1 MLFYFEY
8 ACFFKFSH
16 AVLHLIQRGSLRMDS
31 PSATTEK
38 TSILLRLWRNQQ
50 HRSTIIQIITIV
62 ILFTILGMI
71 GNNVAT
77 NLEKAGKEFSFGFL
91 NYPAGYDI
99 TFQPFISFS
108 PTDTHTRAGIVG
120 LLNTLLV
127 AVSGIIIATIL
138 GFTMGILRLS
148 NNWLVSKIVY
158 VFLEFTRN
166 VPVLLHI
173 LFVYGIFLYTLPVPK
188 KAINIS
194 DTVFLSNRGFYTP
207 APIFEDG
214 FNYVLTSILIA
225 ILIVF
230 FFKRW
235 AHKVQDTTGKI
246 YPVFTISISIL
257 IGLPFLTFFISGT
270 PMSWE
275 TPVLKGFNFK
285 GGASIK
291 PEYIA
296 LTFALAYYTACF
308 IAEIVR
314 GGILA
319 ISKGQTEAAHG
330 LGLRPNRTLQL
341 IVIPQALR
349 VIIPPLC
356 SQYLN
361 LTKNSSLA
369 IAIGYMDVVA
379 TIGGIT
385 LMQTGKEMETMI
397 IILLTYL
404 FFSLVISAFMN
415 WFNRKM
421 ALVER

>member
-1 MLFYFEY
+1 M
-8 ACFFKFSH
+8 A
-16 AVLHLIQRGSLRMDS
+16 S
-31 PSATTEK
+31 PSAKENK
-38 TSILLRLWRNQQ
+38 PLLLIRLWRKQEY
-50 HRSTIIQIITIV
+50 RSITIQIITMEV
-62 ILFTILGMI
+62 LFTILGMI

-99 TFQPFISFS
+99 TFQPFISYS
-108 PTDTHTRAGIVG
+108 PTDTHTRAGLVG

-127 AVSGIIIATIL
+127 AFSGVIIASIL

-148 NNWLVSKIVY
+148 SNWLVNRIVY

-207 APIFEDG
+207 APVFEDG
-214 FNYVLTSILIA
+214 FGYVLISIMAA

-235 AHKVQDTTGKI
+235 ARKVQDTTGRI
-246 YPVFTISISIL
+246 YPVFYISLAIL
-257 IGLPFLTFFISGT
+257 IFLPLFTFFISGS
-270 PMSWE
+270 PLSME
-275 TPVLKGFNFK
+275 IPAMKGFNFK
-285 GGASIK
+285 GGTSIK

-296 LTFALAYYTACF
+296 LTFALSYYTSCF

-314 GGILA
+314 GGVLA
-319 ISKGQTEAAHG
+319 VSKGQTEAAHG

-341 IVIPQALR
+341 VVIPQALR

-397 IILLTYL
+397 ILLLVYL
-404 FFSLVISAFMN
+404 VISLVISAFMN

>member
-1 MLFYFEY
+1 
-8 ACFFKFSH
+8 
-16 AVLHLIQRGSLRMDS
+16 MDS
-31 PSATTEK
+31 PSATTK
-38 TSILLRLWRNQQ
+38 NTPILLRLWRNQQ
-50 HRSTIIQIITIV
+50 HRSITIQIITMV
-62 ILFTILGMI
+62 VLFTILGMI

-99 TFQPFISFS
+99 TFQPFISYS
-108 PTDTHTRAGIVG
+108 PTDTHTRAGIIG

-127 AVSGIIIATIL
+127 AVSGVIIATIL

-148 NNWLVSKIVY
+148 SNWLVNRIVY

-207 APIFEDG
+207 APVFENG
-214 FNYVLTSILIA
+214 FGYVLISFLAA

-235 AHKVQDTTGKI
+235 ARKVQDTTGRI
-246 YPVFTISISIL
+246 YPVFYISLAIL
-257 IGLPFLTFFISGT
+257 IFLPLFTFFVAGSPLSIDI
-270 PMSWE
+270 PA
-275 TPVLKGFNFK
+275 LKGFNFK
-285 GGASIK
+285 GGTSIK

-296 LTFALAYYTACF
+296 LTFALSYYTACF

-330 LGLRPNRTLQL
+330 LGLKPNRTLQL
-341 IVIPQALR
+341 VVVPQALR

-397 IILLTYL
+397 ILLLTYL

>member
-1 MLFYFEY
+1 
-8 ACFFKFSH
+8 
-16 AVLHLIQRGSLRMDS
+16 MDS
-31 PSATTEK
+31 PSAKTEL
-38 TSILLRLWRNQQ
+38 TPSMLRLWRNQE
-50 HRSTIIQIITIV
+50 HRSKIIQIITIV
-62 ILFTILGMI
+62 VLFSLLGMI

-99 TFQPFISFS
+99 TFQPLISYS
-108 PTDTHTRAGIVG
+108 PTDTHARAAIVG

-127 AVSGIIIATIL
+127 AFSGVIIATIL

-148 NNWLVSKIVY
+148 SNWLVNRIVY

-188 KAINIS
+188 KAISIS
-194 DTVFLSNRGFYTP
+194 DAVFLSNRGFYTP
-207 APIFEDG
+207 TPVFEDG
-214 FNYVLTSILIA
+214 FKYVLIA
-225 ILIVF
+225 ILVAVLIVF
-230 FFKRW
+230 FFKQW
-235 AHKVQDTTGKI
+235 AKKVQDSTGKI
-246 YPVFTISISIL
+246 YPVFFISISIL

-296 LTFALAYYTACF
+296 LTFALSYYTACF
-308 IAEIVR
+308 IAENVR

-319 ISKGQTEAAHG
+319 ISKRQTEAAHG

-404 FFSLVISAFMN
+404 FISLVISAFMN

>member
-1 MLFYFEY
+1 
-8 ACFFKFSH
+8 
-16 AVLHLIQRGSLRMDS
+16 MDS
-31 PSATTEK
+31 PSATTEN
-38 TSILLRLWRNQQ
+38 TPLLLRLWRNQQ
-50 HRSTIIQIITIV
+50 HRSITIQIITMV
-62 ILFTILGMI
+62 VLLTILGMI

-99 TFQPFISFS
+99 TFQPFISYS
-108 PTDTHTRAGIVG
+108 PTDTHTRAGLVG

-127 AVSGIIIATIL
+127 AVSGVIIATIL

-148 NNWLVSKIVY
+148 SNWLVNRIVY

-207 APIFEDG
+207 APVFEDG
-214 FNYVLTSILIA
+214 FEYVLIA
-225 ILIVF
+225 ILVAVLIIF
-230 FFKRW
+230 FFKHW
-235 AHKVQDTTGKI
+235 AKKIQDTTGKI
-246 YPVFTISISIL
+246 YPVFYVSLAIL
-257 IGLPFLTFFISGT
+257 IGLPLLTFFISGS
-270 PMSWE
+270 PLSMDM
-275 TPVLKGFNFK
+275 PAMKGFNFK
-285 GGASIK
+285 GGTSIK

-296 LTFALAYYTACF
+296 LTFALSYYTSCF

-314 GGILA
+314 GGVLA

-397 IILLTYL
+397 ILLLVYL
-404 FFSLVISAFMN
+404 FISLVISAFMN

>member
-1 MLFYFEY
+1 MNSRSVT
-8 ACFFKFSH
+8 A
-16 AVLHLIQRGSLRMDS
+16 IQPNL
-31 PSATTEK
+31 
-38 TSILLRLWRNQQ
+38 LLRLWRNQKY
-50 HRSTIIQIITIV
+50 RSVFIQIITMV
-62 ILFTILGMI
+62 VLFAVLGLI
-71 GNNVAT
+71 GKNVAT
-77 NLEKAGKEFSFGFL
+77 NLEIAGKDFSFGFL

-99 TFQPFISFS
+99 TFQPFIPYT
-108 PTDTHTRAGIVG
+108 PTDTHFDAAIIGI
-120 LLNTLLV
+120 LNTLLV
-127 AVSGIIIATIL
+127 AVSGVILASIL

-148 NNWLVSKIVY
+148 NNWLISRLVY

-166 VPVLLHI
+166 VPILLHI
-173 LFVYGIFLYTLPVPK
+173 LFVHSIFLYVFPVPK
-188 KAINIS
+188 RAISIS
-194 DTVFLSNRGFYTP
+194 DTFFFSNRGILIP
-207 APIFEDG
+207 SPVFEDG
-214 FNYVLTSILIA
+214 FGYVWTVLLIA
-225 ILIVF
+225 IAIVAVF
-230 FFKRW
+230 VYLAK
-235 AHKVQDTTGKI
+235 KNQDETGKI
-246 YPVFTISISIL
+246 YPIFRISLAIL
-257 IGLPFLTFFISGT
+257 FCLPLFTFFVSGS
-270 PMSWE
+270 PLSWE
-275 TPVLKGFNFK
+275 IPVLKGFNFK

-330 LGLRPNRTLQL
+330 LGFRPNRTLQL

>member
-1 MLFYFEY
+1 
-8 ACFFKFSH
+8 
-16 AVLHLIQRGSLRMDS
+16 MDS
-31 PSATTEK
+31 PSTTKEK
-38 TSILLRLWRNQQ
+38 TTILLRLWRNQE
-50 HRSTIIQIITIV
+50 HRSNIIQIITIV
-62 ILFTILGMI
+62 ILFSLLGMI

-99 TFQPFISFS
+99 GFQPLMSFS

-120 LLNTLLV
+120 LLNTILV
-127 AVSGIIIATIL
+127 AVSGVIIATIL

-148 NNWLVSKIVY
+148 SNWLINRIVY

-173 LFVYGIFLYTLPVPK
+173 LFVYGIFVYTLPVPK
-188 KAINIS
+188 KAISIS

-214 FNYVLTSILIA
+214 FNYVLISLLIA
-225 ILIVF
+225 IVIIF

-235 AHKVQDTTGKI
+235 ANKVQDTTGKI
-246 YPVFTISISIL
+246 YPVFTISILIL
-257 IGLPFLTFFISGT
+257 ISLPLLTFLLADS
-270 PMSWE
+270 PMSME
-275 TPVLKGFNFK
+275 IPELKGFNFK
-285 GGASIK
+285 GGSAIK

-296 LTFALAYYTACF
+296 LTFALSYYTACF

-330 LGLRPNRTLQL
+330 LGIKPNRTLQL
-341 IVIPQALR
+341 VIIPQALR

-379 TIGGIT
+379 TIGGIS

-397 IILLTYL
+397 IVLLVYL
-404 FFSLVISAFMN
+404 CISLFISAFMN

-421 ALVER
+421 ALERR

>member
-1 MLFYFEY
+1 M
-8 ACFFKFSH
+8 A
-16 AVLHLIQRGSLRMDS
+16 S
-31 PSATTEK
+31 PSAKENK
-38 TSILLRLWRNQQ
+38 PLLLIRLWRNQEY
-50 HRSTIIQIITIV
+50 RSITIQIITMV
-62 ILFTILGMI
+62 VLFTILGMI

-77 NLEKAGKEFSFGFL
+77 NLEKAGKEFSFRFL

-99 TFQPFISFS
+99 TFQPFISYS
-108 PTDTHTRAGIVG
+108 PTDTHTRAGLVG

-127 AVSGIIIATIL
+127 AFSGVIIASIL

-148 NNWLVSKIVY
+148 SNWLINKIVY

-207 APIFEDG
+207 APVFEDG
-214 FNYVLTSILIA
+214 FGYVLISIMAA

-235 AHKVQDTTGKI
+235 ARKVQDTTGRI
-246 YPVFTISISIL
+246 YPVFYISFAIL
-257 IGLPFLTFFISGT
+257 IFLPLFTFFVAGSPLSIEM
-270 PMSWE
+270 PA
-275 TPVLKGFNFK
+275 LKGFNFK
-285 GGASIK
+285 GGTSIK

-296 LTFALAYYTACF
+296 LTFALSYYTACF

-319 ISKGQTEAAHG
+319 ISKGQTEASHG
-330 LGLRPNRTLQL
+330 LGLKPNRTLQL
-341 IVIPQALR
+341 VVVPQALR

-397 IILLTYL
+397 VLLITYL

>member
-1 MLFYFEY
+1 
-8 ACFFKFSH
+8 
-16 AVLHLIQRGSLRMDS
+16 MDS
-31 PSATTEK
+31 PSATENK
-38 TSILLRLWRNQQ
+38 PLLLIRLWRNQQ
-50 HRSTIIQIITIV
+50 HRSITIQIITMV
-62 ILFTILGMI
+62 VLFTILGMI

-99 TFQPFISFS
+99 TFQPFISYS
-108 PTDTHTRAGIVG
+108 PTDTHTRAGLVG

-127 AVSGIIIATIL
+127 AFSGVIIASIL

-148 NNWLVSKIVY
+148 SNWLVNRIVY

-214 FNYVLTSILIA
+214 FGYVLISIMAA

-235 AHKVQDTTGKI
+235 ARKVQDTTGRI
-246 YPVFTISISIL
+246 YPVFYISLAIL
-257 IGLPFLTFFISGT
+257 IFLPLFTFFVAGSPLSIDM
-270 PMSWE
+270 PA
-275 TPVLKGFNFK
+275 LKGFNFK
-285 GGASIK
+285 GGTSIK

-296 LTFALAYYTACF
+296 LTFALSYYTACF

-330 LGLRPNRTLQL
+330 LGLKPNRTLQL
-341 IVIPQALR
+341 VVVPQALR

-397 IILLTYL
+397 ILLLTYL

>member
-1 MLFYFEY
+1 
-8 ACFFKFSH
+8 
-16 AVLHLIQRGSLRMDS
+16 MDS
-31 PSATTEK
+31 PSTTKEK
-38 TSILLRLWRNQQ
+38 TTILLRLWRNQE
-50 HRSTIIQIITIV
+50 HRSNIIQIITIV
-62 ILFTILGMI
+62 ILFSLLGMI

-99 TFQPFISFS
+99 GFQPFISFS

-127 AVSGIIIATIL
+127 AVSGVIIATIL

-148 NNWLVSKIVY
+148 SNWLINRIVY

-207 APIFEDG
+207 APVFEEG
-214 FNYVLTSILIA
+214 FGYVLIA
-225 ILIVF
+225 ILVAVLIVF

-235 AHKVQDTTGKI
+235 AKKIQDTTGKI
-246 YPVFTISISIL
+246 YPVFYVSIAIL
-257 IGLPFLTFFISGT
+257 IGLPLLTFFISGS
-270 PMSWE
+270 PLSME
-275 TPVLKGFNFK
+275 MPAMKGFNFK
-285 GGASIK
+285 GGTSIK

-296 LTFALAYYTACF
+296 LTFALSYYTSCF

-314 GGILA
+314 GGVLA
-319 ISKGQTEAAHG
+319 INKGQTEAAHG

-341 IVIPQALR
+341 VVIPQALR

-397 IILLTYL
+397 ILLLVYL
-404 FFSLVISAFMN
+404 FISLVISAFMN
-415 WFNRKM
+415 WSNRKM

>member
-1 MLFYFEY
+1 
-8 ACFFKFSH
+8 
-16 AVLHLIQRGSLRMDS
+16 MDS
-31 PSATTEK
+31 PSATTEN
-38 TSILLRLWRNQQ
+38 TPLLLRLWRNQQ
-50 HRSTIIQIITIV
+50 HRSITIQIITMV
-62 ILFTILGMI
+62 VLFTILGMI

-99 TFQPFISFS
+99 TFQPFISYS
-108 PTDTHTRAGIVG
+108 PTDTHTRAGIIG

-127 AVSGIIIATIL
+127 AVSGVIIATIL

-148 NNWLVSKIVY
+148 SNWLVNRMVY

-207 APIFEDG
+207 APVFEEG
-214 FNYVLTSILIA
+214 FGYVLIA
-225 ILIVF
+225 ILVAVLIVF
-230 FFKRW
+230 FFKQW
-235 AHKVQDTTGKI
+235 AKKIQDTTGII
-246 YPVFTISISIL
+246 YPVFYVSIAIL
-257 IGLPFLTFFISGT
+257 IGLPLLTFFISGS
-270 PMSWE
+270 PLSME
-275 TPVLKGFNFK
+275 MPAMKGFNFK
-285 GGASIK
+285 GGTSIK

-296 LTFALAYYTACF
+296 LTFALSYYTSCF

-314 GGILA
+314 GGVLA

-341 IVIPQALR
+341 VVIPQALR

-397 IILLTYL
+397 ILLLVYL
-404 FFSLVISAFMN
+404 FISLVISAFMN

>member
-1 MLFYFEY
+1 M
-8 ACFFKFSH
+8 A
-16 AVLHLIQRGSLRMDS
+16 S
-31 PSATTEK
+31 PSAKENK
-38 TSILLRLWRNQQ
+38 PLLLFRLWRNQQ
-50 HRSTIIQIITIV
+50 HRSITIQIITMV
-62 ILFTILGMI
+62 VLFTILGMI

-99 TFQPFISFS
+99 TFQPFISYS
-108 PTDTHTRAGIVG
+108 PTDTHTRAGLVG

-127 AVSGIIIATIL
+127 AFSGVIIASIL

-148 NNWLVSKIVY
+148 SNWLINKIVY

-207 APIFEDG
+207 APVFEDG
-214 FNYVLTSILIA
+214 FNYVLISILLA

-235 AHKVQDTTGKI
+235 ARKVQDTTGRI
-246 YPVFTISISIL
+246 YPVFYISLAIL
-257 IGLPFLTFFISGT
+257 IFLPLFTFFLAGSPLSIDM
-270 PMSWE
+270 PA
-275 TPVLKGFNFK
+275 LKGFNFK
-285 GGASIK
+285 GGTSIK

-296 LTFALAYYTACF
+296 LTFALSYYTACF

-330 LGLRPNRTLQL
+330 LGLKPNRTLQL
-341 IVIPQALR
+341 VVVPQALR

-397 IILLTYL
+397 VLLITYL

>member
-1 MLFYFEY
+1 
-8 ACFFKFSH
+8 
-16 AVLHLIQRGSLRMDS
+16 MDS
-31 PSATTEK
+31 PSATTEN
-38 TSILLRLWRNQQ
+38 TPLLLRLWRNQQ
-50 HRSTIIQIITIV
+50 HRSITIQIITMV
-62 ILFTILGMI
+62 VLFTILGMI
-71 GNNVAT
+71 GDNVAT

-99 TFQPFISFS
+99 TFQPFISYS
-108 PTDTHTRAGIVG
+108 PTDTHTRAGLVG

-127 AVSGIIIATIL
+127 AFSGIIIASIL

-148 NNWLVSKIVY
+148 SNWLVNRIVY

-207 APIFEDG
+207 APVFEDG
-214 FNYVLTSILIA
+214 FGYVLISFLAA

-235 AHKVQDTTGKI
+235 ARNVQETTGRI
-246 YPVFTISISIL
+246 YPVFYISLAIL
-257 IGLPFLTFFISGT
+257 IFLPLFTFFVAGSPLSIDI
-270 PMSWE
+270 PA
-275 TPVLKGFNFK
+275 LKGFNFK
-285 GGASIK
+285 GGTSIK

-296 LTFALAYYTACF
+296 LTFALSYYTACF

-330 LGLRPNRTLQL
+330 LGLKPNRTLQL
-341 IVIPQALR
+341 VVVPQALR

-397 IILLTYL
+397 ILLLTYL

>member
-1 MLFYFEY
+1 M
-8 ACFFKFSH
+8 A
-16 AVLHLIQRGSLRMDS
+16 S
-31 PSATTEK
+31 PSATENK
-38 TSILLRLWRNQQ
+38 PSLLIRLWRNQQ
-50 HRSTIIQIITIV
+50 HRSITIQIITMV
-62 ILFTILGMI
+62 VLFTILGMI

-99 TFQPFISFS
+99 TFQPFISYS
-108 PTDTHTRAGIVG
+108 PTDTHTRAGLVG

-127 AVSGIIIATIL
+127 AFSGVIIASIL

-148 NNWLVSKIVY
+148 SNWLINKIVY

-214 FNYVLTSILIA
+214 FGYVLISIMAA

-230 FFKRW
+230 LFKRW
-235 AHKVQDTTGKI
+235 ARKVQDTTGRI
-246 YPVFTISISIL
+246 YPVFYISLAIL
-257 IGLPFLTFFISGT
+257 IFLPLFTFFLAGSPLSIDM
-270 PMSWE
+270 PA
-275 TPVLKGFNFK
+275 LKGFNFK
-285 GGASIK
+285 GGTSIK

-296 LTFALAYYTACF
+296 LTFALSYYTACF

-330 LGLRPNRTLQL
+330 LGLKPNRTLQL
-341 IVIPQALR
+341 VVVPQALR

-397 IILLTYL
+397 ILLLTYL
-404 FFSLVISAFMN
+404 FFSLLISAFMN